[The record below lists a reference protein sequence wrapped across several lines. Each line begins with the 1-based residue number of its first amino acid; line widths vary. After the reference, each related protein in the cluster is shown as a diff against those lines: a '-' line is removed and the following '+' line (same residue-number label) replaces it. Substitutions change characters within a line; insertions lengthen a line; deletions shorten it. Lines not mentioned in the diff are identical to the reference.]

1 VIEIHESM
9 RRFLQIAVTAM
20 MAGLPLYAKAQ
31 SARAPRAALI
41 CAPCHGFEGVGH
53 DSTVPN
59 LAGQNREYLQ
69 AQLLAFRSGA
79 RRHPTMNLFSGQVTM
94 DEIVEIAD
102 YYASLPKP

>member
-20 MAGLPLYAKAQ
+20 MAGLPLHAKAQ

-41 CAPCHGFEGVGH
+41 
-53 DSTVPN
+53 
-59 LAGQNREYLQ
+59 
-69 AQLLAFRSGA
+69 
-79 RRHPTMNLFSGQVTM
+79 
-94 DEIVEIAD
+94 AD